1 MGRRDCFDRL
11 YTRGARSDLQRQPV
25 RMERNPVSAQLPLVF
40 PAAETLHF
48 VDARE
53 LREAAPAD
61 ALRGLR
67 EGGVA
72 RRRPRLLSRQRH
84 RVVGAHFEEAN
95 EVSEEFFRE
104 GPHADQQNCALATEP
119 PQLAL
124 EKSQAGHGEFVAGAV
139 HARGVQRHADVG
151 PRQGRREARGSC
163 LPRSKPGLQTRCV
176 LKCFL
181 SASLCAAYPY

>member
-1 MGRRDCFDRL
+1 M
-11 YTRGARSDLQRQPV
+11 
-25 RMERNPVSAQLPLVF
+25 SAQLPLVF

-124 EKSQAGHGEFVAGAV
+124 EKSQAGHGEFVAGGA

-151 PRQGRREARGSC
+151 PRHRAGAKRVDRACRD
-163 LPRSKPGLQTRCV
+163 RSLGYRLA
-176 LKCFL
+176 
-181 SASLCAAYPY
+181 AS